1 MELHPTGILNGK
13 YDRRIHMGGGE
24 EAGVD
29 ICKEVA
35 LRVFGDDVTCLLNDV
50 FSSSEIKN
58 TPDEGKVGELGT
70 S

>member
-1 MELHPTGILNGK
+1 
-13 YDRRIHMGGGE
+13 MGGGE

-58 TPDEGKVGELGT
+58 TPDEGKVGELGI